1 MSGDRTER
9 LLNLVLCLLSAHQP
23 VPRETIRRI
32 VAGYDPGASDAAFER
47 MFERDKDD
55 LRTLGIP
62 IVTVSTSDGEVL
74 GYRIPE
80 EDYRLAQVHVTA
92 QQWALLGVA
101 ARAWAQANLASAAQ
115 SGVRKIE
122 SMFAGSGDDTPEIA
136 RVVTWQ
142 QGPRAGS
149 EALPRIWQAIR
160 EHRRIR
166 FDYQGRRDERPRTRV
181 MEPWSIVG
189 RDGGWY
195 LIGLDVEIEH
205 SQDGTRVFRT
215 SRMIGTVE
223 FASDPG
229 SFTVPDHDPDE
240 LITPEPT
247 DWTEAWVA
255 IEPGYG
261 AGVRSRALTDA
272 PGMPDGVG
280 SSAPQDDG
288 QLDAGADVMA
298 LRTTDRHALISDLCA
313 LGPHV
318 RVLAPADLAE
328 EVAARWTRI
337 AALHGQPDDSD
348 AGEVV

>member
-1 MSGDRTER
+1 VSGDRTER

-23 VPRETIRRI
+23 VPRESIRQI

-55 LRTLGIP
+55 LRNLGIP

-80 EDYRLAQVHVTA
+80 EDYRLTQVRVTP

-115 SGVRKIE
+115 SAVRKFE
-122 SMFAGSGDDTPEIA
+122 SMLPGSADDTPNIA

-149 EALPRIWQAIR
+149 EAIPRIWQAIR

-205 SQDGTRVFRT
+205 AHDGTRVFRT
-215 SRMIGTVE
+215 SRMVGAVE

-255 IEPGYG
+255 IESGYG
-261 AGVRSRALTDA
+261 ASVRSRALTD
-272 PGMPDGVG
+272 PPTMPDGVRT
-280 SSAPQDDG
+280 PDPHLDG
-288 QLDAGADVMA
+288 RFAVDADVIA

-313 LGPHV
+313 LGSHV
-318 RVLAPADLAE
+318 RVLAPVDLAD
-328 EVAARWTRI
+328 EVAARWARI

>member
-23 VPRETIRRI
+23 VPRESIRQI
-32 VAGYDPGASDAAFER
+32 VAGYEPGASDAAFER

-55 LRTLGIP
+55 LRALGIP
-62 IVTVSTSDGEVL
+62 IVTVSTADGGVL
-74 GYRIPE
+74 GYRILE
-80 EDYRLAQVHVTA
+80 EDYQLAQVQVTP

-115 SGVRKIE
+115 SAVRKIE
-122 SMFAGSGDDTPEIA
+122 SMLPEPADEPPDIA

-166 FDYQGRRDERPRTRV
+166 FDYQGRRDEQPRARI

-195 LIGLDVEIEH
+195 LIGRDVNIKQPH
-205 SQDGTRVFRT
+205 KGTRVFRT
-215 SRMIGTVE
+215 SRLVGPVV
-223 FASDPG
+223 FASDPD
-229 SFTVPDHDPDE
+229 SFSVPDHNPDD

-247 DWTEAWVA
+247 DWTEARVA
-255 IEPGYG
+255 IESGYG
-261 AGVRSRALTDA
+261 ASVRSRALTDPPA
-272 PGMPDGVG
+272 MPD
-280 SSAPQDDG
+280 
-288 QLDAGADVMA
+288 DAGTPDPHLDGRFAMDADVIA
-298 LRTTDRHALISDLCA
+298 LRTTDRHALISELCA
-313 LGPHV
+313 LGSHV
-318 RVLAPADLAE
+318 RVLAPADLAD
-328 EVAARWTRI
+328 EVAARWARI
-337 AALHGQPDDSD
+337 AALHGQQDDSD
-348 AGEVV
+348 ASEVV

>member
-166 FDYQGRRDERPRTRV
+166 FDYQGRRDEQPRSRT

-195 LIGLDVEIEH
+195 LIGRDVDIEH
-205 SQDGTRVFRT
+205 PHEGTRVFRT
-215 SRMIGTVE
+215 SRMVGSVD

-229 SFTVPDHDPDE
+229 TFTVPDHDPDD

-247 DWTEAWVA
+247 DWTEAWVL
-255 IEPGYG
+255 IESGSG
-261 AGVRSRALTDA
+261 AGLRAR
-272 PGMPDGVG
+272 
-280 SSAPQDDG
+280 
-288 QLDAGADVMA
+288 AGAESTDMSGVVEPAHQLLDVDLEGNFEVVA
-298 LRTTDRHALISDLCA
+298 LRTTDRHALVSDLCA

-318 RVLAPADLAE
+318 RVLAPADLAD

-337 AALHGQPDDSD
+337 AALHGAPINRDT
-348 AGEVV
+348 GEVI